1 MAPCLLDYKH
11 VKPTTQP
18 EVQNMKAMDYLI
30 NLMGHSDEEGE
41 TSYNEHFSMMVLTGF
56 LALMVIMVMV

>member
-1 MAPCLLDYKH
+1 MLYTKH
-11 VKPTTQP
+11 VKPKLKH
-18 EVQNMKAMDYLI
+18 EVPAMKAMDYLI

-41 TSYNEHFSMMVLTGF
+41 TGYNEHFSMMVLTGF

>member
-1 MAPCLLDYKH
+1 
-11 VKPTTQP
+11 
-18 EVQNMKAMDYLI
+18 MKAMDYII

-41 TSYNEHFSMMVLTGF
+41 AGYHEKFSMMLLTGF

>member
-1 MAPCLLDYKH
+1 MIGGMLNTIK
-11 VKPTTQP
+11 
-18 EVQNMKAMDYLI
+18 EVPAMKAMDYII

-41 TSYNEHFSMMVLTGF
+41 TGYHEHFSMVLLTGF